1 MGNLTKSR
9 DVLEFLHGEGDEI
22 TFVHK
27 GDEPSISHLNRQ
39 NIPRDMWEDLGRPE
53 TITVSIEPGDK
64 LQEA

>member
-1 MGNLTKSR
+1 MGNLTKSAN
-9 DVLEFLHGEGDEI
+9 VLEFLHGE
-22 TFVHK
+22 

-64 LQEA
+64 LQEV